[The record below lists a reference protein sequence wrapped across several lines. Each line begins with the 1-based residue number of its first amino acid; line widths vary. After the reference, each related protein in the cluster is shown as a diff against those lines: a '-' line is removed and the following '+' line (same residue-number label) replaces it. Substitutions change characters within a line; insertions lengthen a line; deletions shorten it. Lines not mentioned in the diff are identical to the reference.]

1 MYIRYVSSDE
11 ENRTNAV
18 LAAVAEAAKR
28 EGIALTGTIQPAE
41 PDSPREKCSIVLGL
55 LPDGMRKNVSL
66 DLGPGATGCRLDAA
80 ALEAAVMIVH
90 DRLPRA
96 HGLIVNKFGK
106 QEAVGR
112 GLVAAIVEACDRGWP
127 VLVGVAPKWR
137 DAFLTFADGKAIEL
151 PADEGCLL
159 DWLRGACLPETSQP
173 AHAASGVFA

>member
-28 EGIALTGTIQPAE
+28 EGIALAGTTQPGE
-41 PDSPREKCSIVLGL
+41 PGGTQEKCNIVLGL
-55 LPDGMRKNVSL
+55 LPDGMRRNVSL

-90 DRLPRA
+90 DRLPGAR
-96 HGLIVNKFGK
+96 GLIINKFGK

-112 GLVAAIVEACDRGWP
+112 GLVAAIVEACDRGLP
-127 VLVGVAPKWR
+127 VLVGVSPQWR
-137 DAFLTFADGKAIEL
+137 EAFLTFAGGKAIEL

-159 DWLRGACLPETSQP
+159 DWLRGACLPEASQP